1 MAYTTID
8 DPGLY
13 FKTVKY
19 TSNNGSS
26 PRTISGVGFQPD
38 WVWVKNR
45 SSSDFNHVLSNSVI
59 GLNTFNNSDTTAAQ
73 LTNHAA
79 GFISSANSDGFVIT
93 AGSSNLSNYD
103 TGSNKQVSW
112 NWKAGTSFSNDA
124 SSTGVGSIDSSGS
137 IDTTAGFAII
147 TYNSLRTGSIVQTF
161 AHGLGVAPDFL
172 IFKNLTET
180 QNWLVWSKEI
190 PTNQHLNL
198 NNTNALLTDAGSL
211 NNTAP
216 TSTVITIGA
225 DGRTN
230 STTDGKAHICYV
242 FKQVQGFS
250 RFGKYTGIGSTDGRF
265 VYTGFKPA
273 WVLVKRL
280 SGTTQGWY
288 MWDNKRNGFDPRN
301 FNLEANDTAVEDD
314 GKQRIDL
321 LSNGFKWRSSD
332 TIVNNSGTE
341 YLFISFAE
349 SPFVNSKGVP
359 INASGRAE
367 NLD

>member
-161 AHGLGVAPDFL
+161 AHGLGVAPDLL

-180 QNWLVWSKEI
+180 QNWLVWTRGVLA
-190 PTNQHLNL
+190 TNQHLNL
-198 NNTNALLTDAGSL
+198 NNTNNIQTDAGSL

-250 RFGKYTGIGSTDGRF
+250 RFGKYTGNGSTDGPF
-265 VYTGFKPA
+265 VYCGFKPA
-273 WVLVKRL
+273 FVLVKRL

-288 MWDNKRNGFDPRN
+288 LWDNRRNGFNPDN
-301 FNLEANDTAVEDD
+301 FNLEANDSPADD
-314 GKQRIDL
+314 TGNKRIDFF
-321 LSNGFKWRSSD
+321 STGFKWRVSD

-341 YLFISFAE
+341 YLFIAFAE
-349 SPFVNSKGVP
+349 SPIVNSNGVP
-359 INASGRAE
+359 NNAE
-367 NLD
+367 